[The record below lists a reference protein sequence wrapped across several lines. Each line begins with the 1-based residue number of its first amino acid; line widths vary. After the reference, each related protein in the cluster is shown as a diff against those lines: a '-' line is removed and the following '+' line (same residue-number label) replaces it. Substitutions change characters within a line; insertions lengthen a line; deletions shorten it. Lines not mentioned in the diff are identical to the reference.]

1 MPAKKGNTYAEK
13 WTKET
18 VLPIL
23 EEIEELARDD
33 SEKAPLYLGGA
44 LAQVHLYSEIWS
56 YWKEKFSNEEEVF
69 QSIKK
74 IEQLF
79 EQKIYE
85 GALKGD
91 LVASVS
97 IFGLKNN
104 HGWKDQSQVDHTS
117 GGKEIR
123 NVNFNVVTQPSSNTT
138 PTEDLEDE

>member
-1 MPAKKGNTYAEK
+1 MAAEKGNTYAEK

-18 VLPIL
+18 VMPLL
-23 EEIEELARDD
+23 ERIEDLARSSD
-33 SEKAPLYLGGA
+33 EGAPLYLGGA
-44 LAQVHLYSEIWS
+44 LAEVHLYRDVWA
-56 YWKEKFSNEEEVF
+56 YWKEKFESDEQVF
-69 QSIKK
+69 RSIKK

-104 HGWKDQSQVDHTS
+104 HSWKDQSQIDHTS

-123 NVNFNVVTQPSSNTT
+123 NVNFNVRTKSDSNAT
-138 PTEDLEDE
+138 PAEDLEDE